1 MKRLLLDTHVL
12 LWWLADDPQL
22 GTGARAAIADPRNQ
36 IYISAVS
43 TWEIAIKT
51 QLGKLQ
57 APIDMES
64 LIELEGFSPLPIS
77 LFHGQQAGHLP
88 PLHCDPFDRMLIAQA
103 SAEGLVL
110 VSNDDQIIRY
120 GIRVMGT
127 D

>member
-12 LWWLADDPQL
+12 LWWLSDDSQL
-22 GTGARAAIADPRNQ
+22 SSDAREAISDPRNE
-36 IYISAVS
+36 IYVSAAT

-57 APIDMES
+57 APVDMES
-64 LIELEGFSPLPIS
+64 IIEAEGFTPLPIT

-88 PLHCDPFDRMLIAQA
+88 PLHRDPFDRMLIAQA

-110 VSNDDQIIRY
+110 VTNDEQIVRY
-120 GIRVMGT
+120 GIRVMGS
-127 D
+127 

>member
-1 MKRLLLDTHVL
+1 MKRLLLDTPVL

-22 GTGARAAIADPRNQ
+22 GAGARAAIADPRNQ
-36 IYISAVS
+36 IYVSAVS

-57 APIDMES
+57 TPIDMES

-88 PLHCDPFDRMLIAQA
+88 PLHRDPFDRMLIAQA